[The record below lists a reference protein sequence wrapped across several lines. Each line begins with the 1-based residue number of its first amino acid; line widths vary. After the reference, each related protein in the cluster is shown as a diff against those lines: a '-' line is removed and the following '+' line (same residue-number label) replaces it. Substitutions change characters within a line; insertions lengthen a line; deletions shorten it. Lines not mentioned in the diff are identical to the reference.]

1 MKDLPT
7 APPVQTYD
15 SGDGP
20 LAYLDTGP
28 RTARPL
34 VLLHTGFTDHTQF
47 AGLVPALARR
57 HRVIAP
63 DTRGHGRSANA
74 SRPFRQTDDLA
85 ALLRH
90 LDLGERAVLVGVSMG
105 ALIALDT
112 VLEHP
117 DLVRALVVSGR
128 GLREPDLGDPWSSAL
143 QRAQENALRS
153 GDIPAWLDAF
163 AQWIPGPARTL
174 ADMDEDL
181 VRQVRESALRTL
193 MKHTPDEPDH
203 LVPVPDAAARAKEIT
218 VPVLAVNGALDAP
231 GLLATVDAL
240 AAEVPD
246 GRTATIDGVGHYVTM
261 EAPEE
266 FAALLEEFLLEI
278 DAMDGDKDGDRG
290 RDGRQATQ

>member
-1 MKDLPT
+1 MMKDLQT
-7 APPVQTYD
+7 ARPVQTYD

-28 RTARPL
+28 RTGRPL

-47 AGLVPALARR
+47 DNLIPALARH

-63 DTRGHGRSANA
+63 DARGHGLSANA

-90 LDLGERAVLVGVSMG
+90 LGLDEPAVLVGVSMG

-112 VLEHP
+112 ALEHP
-117 DLVRALVVSGR
+117 ELVRALVVSGR
-128 GLREPDLGDPWSSAL
+128 GLDEPDLGDPWSSAL
-143 QRAQENALRS
+143 QEAQANALAS
-153 GDIPAWLDAF
+153 GDVPAWLDAF
-163 AQWIPGPARTL
+163 VQWLPGPARTL
-174 ADMDEDL
+174 ADVDQDI
-181 VRQVRESALRTL
+181 VRHVREMALRTL

-203 LVPVPDAAARAKEIT
+203 RVLVPDPAARAKEIT
-218 VPVLAVNGALDAP
+218 VPVMAVNGALDAP

-240 AAEVPD
+240 VGEVPD

-266 FAALLEEFLLEI
+266 FAVLLEEFLRAL
-278 DAMDGDKDGDRG
+278 DAEGTTAGE
-290 RDGRQATQ
+290 ATR